1 MSQIKNENADMWDKK
16 NHAVANAKEKAT
28 YRLAAKVLKP
38 EIFEEVKER
47 LEKEVVPYSSR
58 YLISSTVKSH
68 GVEESGDYK
77 AYHAQV
83 SFKYS
88 LDNFRNLLKDKGF
101 SVSDLQ
107 RHKVAAFIE
116 VLDVTRVKS
125 YRWWKDRSPKLH
137 PVLKPLQ
144 TKLSESLKEKGYEL
158 IPVQIFKTTNGFKDM
173 ASSMGAQYYINGSVK
188 IEKSNNGYKVRGGI
202 FNFHEALSQ
211 KLVSAVDLKKFGS
224 QLQEK
229 EEKRRETASVKGV
242 APPKS
247 KDLLKEAFMDAAQKM
262 NASENVDHLTQGLA
276 KINFKGVKSPVE
288 LRNIKTAIK
297 TNLKDKV
304 SSLMERRI
312 ENGQVTFYARTA
324 LSPRR
329 LLSVMNSR
337 SSGLGSYKGALQ
349 EDGKSLSF
357 SSSN

>member
-16 NHAVANAKEKAT
+16 NHAIANAKEKAT
-28 YRLAAKVLKP
+28 LRLAAKVLKP
-38 EIFEEVKER
+38 EVFEEVKER

-107 RHKVAAFIE
+107 KHKVAAFIE
-116 VLDVTRVKS
+116 VLDVSRVKS

-144 TKLSESLKEKGYEL
+144 VKLAESLKEKGYEL
-158 IPVQIFKTTNGFKDM
+158 IPVQIFKATNGFKDM

-188 IEKSNNGYKVRGGI
+188 IEKSKSGYKVRGGI

-224 QLQEK
+224 QLQQK
-229 EEKRRETASVKGV
+229 ESRKREMASVKGEE
-242 APPKS
+242 PPKS

-276 KINFKGVKSPVE
+276 EISFEGVRSPVE
-288 LRNIKTAIK
+288 LQQIKSAVRA
-297 TNLKDKV
+297 NLKDKV
-304 SSLMERRI
+304 SSFMERRI
-312 ENGQVTFYARTA
+312 ENGHVTFYARTA

-337 SSGLGSYKGALQ
+337 SSGLGSYRGVLQ

-357 SSSN
+357 SSN